1 MTQVERQQWD
11 VVVVGAGGAGLRA
24 AIEAREQGLRTAVIC
39 KSLFGKA
46 HTVMAEGGI
55 AASMGNI
62 NAGDNWQVHF
72 RDTMRGGKFLNSW
85 RMAEL
90 HAKEAPDRVW
100 ELETWGALFDR
111 TKDGR
116 ISQRNFGGHEYP
128 RLAHVGDRTG
138 LELIRTLQQ
147 KVVSLQQQDFKE
159 TGDYES
165 RIKVFQECTV
175 TRILKAPDGRVSGI
189 FYYER
194 ESGRFFVIESPAV
207 VLATGGIGKSFKVTS
222 NSWEYT
228 GDGHALALLAGASL
242 INMEFVQFHPTGM
255 VWPPSVKGI
264 LVTESVRGDGGVLRN
279 SEGKRFMFD
288 YIPDVFKEKYAQ
300 SEDEG
305 DRWYED
311 PDNNRRPPELLPRD
325 EVARAINSEVKAGR
339 GSPHGGVF
347 LDVSTRLPAEEIK
360 RRLPSMHH
368 QFKELADVD
377 ITAEPMEVGPTCHYV
392 MGGVDVDPDT
402 AAAVGVPGLFAA
414 GEVAGGMHGSNRLG
428 GNSLSDLLVFG
439 RRAGMYAAEYA
450 RDAAGSGAGR
460 AEVDEEQIAAA
471 SAEALRPFSA
481 EAGAGAAGKDADG
494 DGGTRPPENPYTLHQ
509 ELQQSMN
516 DLVGIIRREAEM
528 SEALNRLGDLRVRA
542 RRAGVEG
549 HRQFNPGWHL
559 ALDMRNMLLVSEC
572 VARAARERTESRGG
586 HTRDDHPAMDRDW
599 RKQNLVCRLADP
611 AGGALPAGD
620 VPDPERGQIRLE
632 KREMPPIRPD
642 LLDLF
647 EKDELVKYLT
657 DEELTE

>member
-1 MTQVERQQWD
+1 MSVVDRQEWD

-24 AIEAREQGLRTAVIC
+24 AIEARERGARTAVIC

-55 AASMGNI
+55 AAAMGNV
-62 NAGDNWQVHF
+62 NSGDNWQVHF
-72 RDTMRGGKFLNSW
+72 RDTMRGGKFLNQW

-90 HAKEAPDRVW
+90 HAQEAPDRVW

-147 KVVSLQQQDFKE
+147 KIVSLQQEDMKE

-165 RIKVFQECTV
+165 RLKVYQECTV
-175 TRILKAPDGRVSGI
+175 TRILKDGSRVSGA
-189 FYYER
+189 FCYER
-194 ESGRFFVIESPAV
+194 ESGRFFVLEAPAV
-207 VLATGGIGKSFKVTS
+207 VIATGGIGKSFKVTS

-228 GDGHALALLAGASL
+228 GDGHALALLAGAPL
-242 INMEFVQFHPTGM
+242 LNMEFVQFHPTGM

-264 LVTESVRGDGGVLRN
+264 LVTESVRGDGGVLKN

-300 SEDEG
+300 SEEEG

-311 PDNNRRPPELLPRD
+311 PDHNRRPPELLPRD

-339 GSPHGGVF
+339 GTPHGGVF
-347 LDVSTRLPAEEIK
+347 LDVSTRMPAELIR
-360 RRLPSMHH
+360 RRLPSMYH

-377 ITAEPMEVGPTCHYV
+377 ITAEAMEVGPTCHYV
-392 MGGVDVDPDT
+392 MGGIAVESDT
-402 AAAVGVPGLFAA
+402 AAARGVPGLFAA

-439 RRAGMYAAEYA
+439 RRAGLHAAQYATDLGE
-450 RDAAGSGAGR
+450 RPP
-460 AEVDEEQIAAA
+460 VDEIQVDTAA
-471 SAEALRPFSA
+471 AEALRPFSA
-481 EAGAGAAGKDADG
+481 EGPEPGQENG
-494 DGGTRPPENPYTLHQ
+494 RPPENPYTLHQ
-509 ELQQSMN
+509 ELQQTMN

-528 SEALNRLGDLRVRA
+528 ESALEKLADLRVRA

-559 ALDMRNMLLVSEC
+559 ALDLRNMLLVSEC
-572 VARAARERTESRGG
+572 VARAALERTESRGG
-586 HTRDDHPAMDRDW
+586 HTREDHPAMDRAW
-599 RKQNLVCRLADP
+599 RRINLLCQLTDPTGGLAATDP
-611 AGGALPAGD
+611 
-620 VPDPERGQIRLE
+620 VHGQIDLTRDTTE
-632 KREMPPIRPD
+632 PIRPD
-642 LLDLF
+642 LLALF
-647 EKDELVKYLT
+647 EKEELVKYLAE
-657 DEELTE
+657 EELYE

>member
-1 MTQVERQQWD
+1 MTQLERQQWD

-24 AIEAREQGLRTAVIC
+24 AIEARERGARTAVIC

-55 AASMGNI
+55 AASMGNV
-62 NAGDNWQVHF
+62 NSGDNWQVHF
-72 RDTMRGGKFLNSW
+72 RDTMRGGKFLNQW

-90 HAKEAPDRVW
+90 HAREAPDRVW

-111 TKDGR
+111 TPDGR

-147 KVVSLQQQDFKE
+147 KIVALQQEDFRE
-159 TGDYES
+159 SGDYEA
-165 RIKVFQECTV
+165 RLKVFQECTV
-175 TRILKAPDGRVSGI
+175 TRVLKERGPKDDGGRVAGA
-189 FYYER
+189 FCYER
-194 ESGRFFVIESPAV
+194 ESGRFFVLEAPAV

-228 GDGHALALLAGASL
+228 GDGHALALLAGAPL
-242 INMEFVQFHPTGM
+242 LNMEFVQFHPTGM

-279 SEGKRFMFD
+279 SEGARFMFD
-288 YIPDVFKEKYAQ
+288 YIPDVFKEKYAE
-300 SEDEG
+300 SEEEG

-347 LDVSTRLPAEEIK
+347 LDVSTRMPAETIR
-360 RRLPSMHH
+360 RRLPSMYH

-377 ITAEPMEVGPTCHYV
+377 ITAEAMEVGPTCHYV
-392 MGGVDVDPDT
+392 MGGVAVDSDT
-402 AAAVGVPGLFAA
+402 AATRTVPGLYAA

-439 RRAGMYAAEYA
+439 RRAGLYAARYA
-450 RDAAGSGAGR
+450 TGFEAGTARPRPDTAQVDAAA
-460 AEVDEEQIAAA
+460 
-471 SAEALRPFSA
+471 AEALRPFSA
-481 EAGAGAAGKDADG
+481 PEPEPGEADG
-494 DGGTRPPENPYTLHQ
+494 HPPENPYTLHQ
-509 ELQQSMN
+509 ELQQVMH
-516 DLVGIIRREAEM
+516 DLVGIIRRAPEM
-528 SEALNRLGDLRVRA
+528 EQALEKLSELRVRA

-559 ALDMRNMLLVSEC
+559 ALDLRNMLLVSEC
-572 VARAARERTESRGG
+572 VARAALERTESRGG
-586 HTRDDHPAMDRDW
+586 HTREDCPAMEREW
-599 RKQNLVCRLADP
+599 RRVNLLCRVADP
-611 AGGALPAGD
+611 DGGPAPAGPPAGRISL
-620 VPDPERGQIRLE
+620 V
-632 KREMPPIRPD
+632 RETTEPVRPD
-642 LLDLF
+642 LLGLF
-647 EKDELVKYLT
+647 EKEELIKYLT
-657 DEELTE
+657 EEELLP

>member
-1 MTQVERQQWD
+1 MSVVDRQEWD

-24 AIEAREQGLRTAVIC
+24 AIEARERGARTAVIC

-55 AASMGNI
+55 AASMGNA
-62 NAGDNWQVHF
+62 NSNDNWQVHF
-72 RDTMRGGKFLNSW
+72 RDTMRGGKFLNQW

-90 HAKEAPDRVW
+90 HAQEAPDRVW

-147 KVVSLQQQDFKE
+147 KIVSLQQEDKRE

-165 RIKVFQECTV
+165 RLKVYQECTV
-175 TRILKAPDGRVSGI
+175 TRVLKDGSRVSGV
-189 FYYER
+189 FAYDR
-194 ESGRFFVIESPAV
+194 ETGRFFVLEAPSV
-207 VLATGGIGKSFKVTS
+207 VIATGGIGKSFKVTS

-228 GDGHALALLAGASL
+228 GDGHALALLAGAPL
-242 INMEFVQFHPTGM
+242 LNMEFVQFHPTGM

-279 SEGKRFMFD
+279 SDGKRFMFD
-288 YIPDVFKEKYAQ
+288 YVPDVFKEKYAE
-300 SEDEG
+300 SEEEG

-325 EVARAINSEVKAGR
+325 EVARAINAEVKAGR

-347 LDVSTRLPAEEIK
+347 LDVSTRMPAEVIR
-360 RRLPSMHH
+360 RRLPSMYH

-392 MGGVDVDPDT
+392 MGGIAVESDT
-402 AAAVGVPGLFAA
+402 AAARGVPGLFAA

-439 RRAGMYAAEYA
+439 RRAGWHAAEYA
-450 RDAAGSGAGR
+450 TGLAADRPPVDEVQVDAAA
-460 AEVDEEQIAAA
+460 
-471 SAEALRPFSA
+471 AEALRPFSA
-481 EAGAGAAGKDADG
+481 EGAEPAVG
-494 DGGTRPPENPYTLHQ
+494 PPENPYTLHQ
-509 ELQQSMN
+509 ELQQAMN
-516 DLVGIIRREAEM
+516 DLVGIIRREGEM
-528 SEALNRLGDLRVRA
+528 EQALEKLADLRVRA

-559 ALDMRNMLLVSEC
+559 ALDLRNMLLVSEC
-572 VARAARERTESRGG
+572 VARAALERTESRGG
-586 HTRDDHPAMDRDW
+586 HTREDHPGMDRKW
-599 RKQNLVCRLADP
+599 RRVNLLCQLADP
-611 AGGALPAGD
+611 TGGLAAT
-620 VPDPERGQIRLE
+620 DPVRGQIDLT
-632 KREMPPIRPD
+632 RETTEPIRAD
-642 LLDLF
+642 LLALF
-647 EKDELVKYLT
+647 DKEELVKYLAE
-657 DEELTE
+657 EELYE

>member
-1 MTQVERQQWD
+1 MSAAERQQWD

-24 AIEAREQGLRTAVIC
+24 AIEAREQGARTAVIC

-55 AASMGNI
+55 AASMGNV

-72 RDTMRGGKFLNSW
+72 RDTMRGGKFLNQW

-90 HAKEAPDRVW
+90 HAREAPDRVW

-147 KVVSLQQQDFKE
+147 KIVSLQQEDFRAF
-159 TGDYES
+159 GDHEA
-165 RIKVFQECTV
+165 RLKVFQECTV
-175 TRILKAPDGRVSGI
+175 TRVLKDGDQVCGT
-189 FYYER
+189 FCYER
-194 ESGRFFVIESPAV
+194 ESGRFFVLEAPAV

-228 GDGHALALLAGASL
+228 GDGHALALLAGAPL
-242 INMEFVQFHPTGM
+242 VNMEFVQFHPTGM

-279 SEGKRFMFD
+279 SEGERFMFD
-288 YIPDVFKEKYAQ
+288 YVPDVFKEKYAQ
-300 SEDEG
+300 SEEEG

-347 LDVSTRLPAEEIK
+347 LDVSTRMPAETIR
-360 RRLPSMHH
+360 RRLPSMYH

-377 ITAEPMEVGPTCHYV
+377 ITAEAMEVGPTCHYV
-392 MGGVDVDPDT
+392 MGGVAVESDT

-439 RRAGMYAAEYA
+439 RRAGLYAARYA
-450 RDAAGSGAGR
+450 SGLAARPR
-460 AEVDEEQIAAA
+460 AADDQVQAAA
-471 SAEALRPFSA
+471 AEALRPFSG
-481 EAGAGAAGKDADG
+481 EAADG
-494 DGGTRPPENPYTLHQ
+494 PGPRPENPYALHQ
-509 ELQQSMN
+509 ELQQTMN
-516 DLVGIIRREAEM
+516 DLVGIIRRDEEMKRALRTLAE
-528 SEALNRLGDLRVRA
+528 LRLRA
-542 RRAGVEG
+542 RGAGVEG

-559 ALDMRNMLLVSEC
+559 ALDLRNMLLVSEC
-572 VARAARERTESRGG
+572 VARAALERTESRGG
-586 HTRDDHPAMDRDW
+586 HTREDCPAMERSW
-599 RKQNLVCRLADP
+599 RRVNLLCRIADP
-611 AGGALPAGD
+611 ESA
-620 VPDPERGQIRLE
+620 EGQIALDRTTTE
-632 KREMPPIRPD
+632 PIRPD
-642 LLDLF
+642 LLALF
-647 EKDELVKYLT
+647 DKEELVKYLAE
-657 DEELTE
+657 EELPE